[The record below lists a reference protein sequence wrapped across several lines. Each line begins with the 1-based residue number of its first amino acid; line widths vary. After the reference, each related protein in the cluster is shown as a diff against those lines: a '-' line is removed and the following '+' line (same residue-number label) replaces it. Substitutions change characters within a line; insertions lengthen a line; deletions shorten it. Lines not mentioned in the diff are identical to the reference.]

1 MLAVRSSRKLRAIE
15 PEGNSKLRTQDR
27 TDKTSSSLHRRQ
39 LALFLFFYIFEKK
52 SNRGIVDALEQI
64 RRRSKITL
72 SIGINEQRQQRKIIN
87 ADRAAISSITAYQVR
102 RGSRIYHHAT
112 VDNSINLETSV
123 RDAFINNENLKA
135 TCLDIEKAYDIVGRT
150 RVIGVTDNL
159 LHLVRNFLIE
169 EGVTVREKNVLCI
182 CSEIENHTPRDS
194 VISVTSFLREKLM
207 ILGSRSQIFRS
218 YCHLLVSV
226 RHAAAISSTLVGAC
240 ATYFNPKKVKRNAR
254 AATFSSWRSSFSTFL
269 AHLR

>member
-39 LALFLFFYIFEKK
+39 LALLFYIFEKK
-52 SNRGIVDALEQI
+52 SNRSIVGALEQI
-64 RRRSKITL
+64 RRRSKIIS

-87 ADRAAISSITAYQVR
+87 ADRATISSITAYQVR
-102 RGSRIYHHAT
+102 RGSRTYHHAT

-135 TCLDIEKAYDIVGRT
+135 ICLDIEKAYDIVGRT

-169 EGVTVREKNVLCI
+169 EGVAVREKNVQCI

-194 VISVTSFLREKLM
+194 VISVASFLQEKLM
-207 ILGSRSQIFRS
+207 ILGSRLQIFRS

-226 RHAAAISSTLVGAC
+226 RHAAVISSTLGAC
-240 ATYFNPKKVKRNAR
+240 VTYLNLKKVKRNAR
-254 AATFSSWRSSFSTFL
+254 AATFSFWRSSFSTFL